1 MCTVD
6 STESSKFSM
15 KYRQSSTYFSIS
27 KVTFK
32 FNTSKECPL
41 KLCGSLGTNKT
52 LQTLEMNFPYNQRLN
67 LKEYVKQAYGQTD
80 ESVVLK

>member
-41 KLCGSLGTNKT
+41 KLCGSLGNEFS
-52 LQTLEMNFPYNQRLN
+52 LESATQF
-67 LKEYVKQAYGQTD
+67 KGIC
-80 ESVVLK
+80 